1 MQIET
6 RLFGEIDIEED
17 KIIYFENGIIGFPD
31 CKKFT
36 LIHDLKEDG
45 SAKAIGW
52 MQSLDE
58 PEFALPVLDPL
69 LVKEDYNPQVEDEGL
84 EHLGNLTEQ
93 NLYILV
99 TVTATEDITKL
110 SVNLKAPIV
119 INSDELKAAQ
129 IIVEDDFPV
138 KYKIYDILKAKKEE
152 AGK

>member
-36 LIHDLKEDG
+36 LIFDLKDDG
-45 SAKAIGW
+45 NAKAIAW

-58 PEFALPVLDPL
+58 PGFALPVLDPL
-69 LVKEDYNPQVEDEGL
+69 LIKEDYNPQVEDKGL

-93 NLYILV
+93 NLYVLV

-110 SVNLKAPIV
+110 SVNLKAPLI
-119 INSDELKAAQ
+119 INSDERKAAQ